1 MLSKVYNR
9 LRRGPTE
16 DDYMVILSS
25 SPNRR
30 HEFRN
35 SPDRQRR
42 RTIIQPTSNRKA
54 DLRQSPMIDGQ
65 WIEFLAIATLLYILV
80 MLIR

>member
-1 MLSKVYNR
+1 MLSNVYNR
-9 LRRGPTE
+9 LRCGRTE

-35 SPDRQRR
+35 LPDVHRR
-42 RTIIQPTSNRKA
+42 RIIIQPSSNLKA